1 MILPMEAMVATEV
14 TSLDKDCYRFFIRL
28 VATLQT
34 CWVSAHLCV
43 SVCVILQ
50 FDIISEFRQV

>member
-1 MILPMEAMVATEV
+1 MATEV

-43 SVCVILQ
+43 SVCVCVCVILQ

>member
-1 MILPMEAMVATEV
+1 MEAMVATEV

-43 SVCVILQ
+43 SVCVCVCVILQ